1 MVPFTIIPPSATGA
15 KMNPPNRNR
24 AKIAPPIIA
33 KTNARYQVR
42 FIQETLY
49 MKGRT
54 HKAAT
59 PNLKAATSYIVSELI
74 APILNKSTDVCQMI
88 KKENL
93 IYMTMNEI
101 IEIDKGN
108 KSIFKLLF
116 MSYGYTNL

>member
-1 MVPFTIIPPSATGA
+1 
-15 KMNPPNRNR
+15 MNPPNRNR

-74 APILNKSTDVCQMI
+74 APIRDTTKVP
-88 KKENL
+88 ENMKRTNNPATSPKNDSL
-93 IYMTMNEI
+93 R
-101 IEIDKGN
+101 IEAV
-108 KSIFKLLF
+108 IF
-116 MSYGYTNL
+116 